1 MIVSRAVAEQA
12 GFAGVRLMVA
22 GRPPHKPGDPAL
34 IPAEH
39 RVAMCRLAVAGDP
52 FFEVDDRETQR
63 EGPSYTIET
72 ARELQTEPPFAG
84 RPVPWLIGADLLNG
98 LMSWREPQRL
108 LAGDVV
114 RLMVIGRA
122 GRAIDWPAL
131 PRELRMLE
139 ANVIDG
145 PRIDISATD
154 VRRRVRQGRDIRYLV
169 PEAVRAYIQQHSL
182 YR

>member
-1 MIVSRAVAEQA
+1 MIVSRAVAERA

-22 GRPPHKPGDPAL
+22 GQPPHKPGDPSL
-34 IPAEH
+34 ISADH
-39 RVAMCRLAVAGDP
+39 RVAMCRLAVAGDA
-52 FFEVDDRETQR
+52 FFEVDDRETR
-63 EGPSYTIET
+63 RDGSSYTIET

-84 RPVPWLIGADLLNG
+84 RPIPWLIGADLLGG

-114 RLMVIGRA
+114 RLMVIQRA
-122 GRAIDWPAL
+122 GHAIDWAAV
-131 PRELRMLE
+131 PRELRVLE
-139 ANVIDG
+139 PNVIKA

-154 VRRRVRQGRDIRYLV
+154 IRRRMREGRDIRYLV
-169 PEAVRAYIQQHSL
+169 PEAVRKYIERHSL